1 MEQQNKKKNVHEG
14 HRERMRNKYVNKGI
28 EVFEQH
34 EILEMLLF
42 YAIPRK
48 NTNDIAHRLLEA
60 CGSLSAVFDAP
71 IDILMQQG
79 LSYNAAVLLHMIPDL
94 SRAYQSDKFDNEE
107 KIITDENIGKKMVH
121 LFAGKNEECVYA
133 FFLDAKGKEK
143 YSGIISKGDAS
154 SAPLFSKDIVS
165 IAARCKAV
173 TVIIAHNHP
182 SGVAFPSRADL
193 EATAD
198 IADALDTI
206 GIRLA
211 DHIIVA
217 DRDISRFHQHHHFRE
232 CLIMIVNNLLPKY
245 KSFLID
251 NKCAG

>member
-133 FFLDAKGKEK
+133 FFLDANGKEK

-206 GIRLA
+206 GIHLA

-217 DRDISRFHQHHHFRE
+217 DRDYISLSSTPPFSRMFDYDSE
-232 CLIMIVNNLLPKY
+232 
-245 KSFLID
+245 
-251 NKCAG
+251 

>member
-107 KIITDENIGKKMVH
+107 KIITNENIGKKMVH

-206 GIRLA
+206 GIHLA

-217 DRDISRFHQHHHFRE
+217 DRDYISLSSTPPFSRMFDYDSE
-232 CLIMIVNNLLPKY
+232 
-245 KSFLID
+245 
-251 NKCAG
+251 

>member
-1 MEQQNKKKNVHEG
+1 MEQDNKKKNVHEG
-14 HRERMRNKYVNKGI
+14 HRERMRNKYINKGI
-28 EVFEQH
+28 DVFEQH
-34 EILEMLLF
+34 EILELLLF

-48 NTNDIAHRLLEA
+48 NTNGIAHELLET

-71 IDILMQQG
+71 IDILMQHG
-79 LSYNAAVLLHMIPDL
+79 LSYNASVLLHMIPDL

-107 KIITDENIGKKMVH
+107 KLITDDNIGEKMVR

-133 FFLDAKGKEK
+133 LFLDAKGKTK
-143 YSGIISKGDAS
+143 YSGVISKGDAN
-154 SAPLFSKDIVS
+154 SAPMFAKDIVT
-165 IAARCKAV
+165 IAASCKAV

-182 SGVAFPSRADL
+182 SGMAFPSRADL

-206 GIRLA
+206 GVHLA

-217 DRDISRFHQHHHFRE
+217 DREYISLSSTPPFSKIFE
-232 CLIMIVNNLLPKY
+232 Y
-245 KSFLID
+245 E
-251 NKCAG
+251 

>member
-206 GIRLA
+206 GIHLA

-217 DRDISRFHQHHHFRE
+217 DRDYMSLSSTPPFSRMFDYDSE
-232 CLIMIVNNLLPKY
+232 
-245 KSFLID
+245 
-251 NKCAG
+251 

>member
-154 SAPLFSKDIVS
+154 SAPMFSKDIVS

-206 GIRLA
+206 GVHLA

-217 DRDISRFHQHHHFRE
+217 DRDYISLSSTPPFSRMFDYDSE
-232 CLIMIVNNLLPKY
+232 
-245 KSFLID
+245 
-251 NKCAG
+251 

>member
-14 HRERMRNKYVNKGI
+14 HRERIRNKYVNKGI

-182 SGVAFPSRADL
+182 SGVAFPSRVDL

-206 GIRLA
+206 GIHLA

-217 DRDISRFHQHHHFRE
+217 DRDYISLSSTPPFSRMFDYDSE
-232 CLIMIVNNLLPKY
+232 
-245 KSFLID
+245 
-251 NKCAG
+251 

>member
-182 SGVAFPSRADL
+182 SGVAFPSRAVL

-206 GIRLA
+206 GIHLA

-217 DRDISRFHQHHHFRE
+217 DRDYISLSSTPPFSRMFDYDSE
-232 CLIMIVNNLLPKY
+232 
-245 KSFLID
+245 
-251 NKCAG
+251 

>member
-48 NTNDIAHRLLEA
+48 NTNDIAHKLLEA

-107 KIITDENIGKKMVH
+107 KIITNENIGKKMVH

-206 GIRLA
+206 GIHLA

-217 DRDISRFHQHHHFRE
+217 DRDYISLSSTPPFSRMFDYDSE
-232 CLIMIVNNLLPKY
+232 
-245 KSFLID
+245 
-251 NKCAG
+251 

>member
-165 IAARCKAV
+165 IATRCKAV

-206 GIRLA
+206 GIHLA

-217 DRDISRFHQHHHFRE
+217 DRDYISLSSTPPFSRMFDYDSE
-232 CLIMIVNNLLPKY
+232 
-245 KSFLID
+245 
-251 NKCAG
+251 

>member
-1 MEQQNKKKNVHEG
+1 MLKACPLTAKFGGATGNYNAHHVAYPQYDWKQFGNRFVAEKLGLE
-14 HRERMRNKYVNKGI
+14 REEYTTQISNYDN
-28 EVFEQH
+28 
-34 EILEMLLF
+34 
-42 YAIPRK
+42 
-48 NTNDIAHRLLEA
+48 
-60 CGSLSAVFDAP
+60 LSAVFDAP

-206 GIRLA
+206 GIHLA

-217 DRDISRFHQHHHFRE
+217 DRDYISLSSTPPFSRMFDYDSE
-232 CLIMIVNNLLPKY
+232 
-245 KSFLID
+245 
-251 NKCAG
+251 

>member
-198 IADALDTI
+198 IADALNTI
-206 GIRLA
+206 GIHLA

-217 DRDISRFHQHHHFRE
+217 DRDYISLSSTPPFSRMFDYDSE
-232 CLIMIVNNLLPKY
+232 
-245 KSFLID
+245 
-251 NKCAG
+251 

>member
-1 MEQQNKKKNVHEG
+1 MEPQNKKKNVHEG

-206 GIRLA
+206 GIHLA

-217 DRDISRFHQHHHFRE
+217 DRYYISLSSTPPFSRMFDYDSE
-232 CLIMIVNNLLPKY
+232 
-245 KSFLID
+245 
-251 NKCAG
+251 

>member
-48 NTNDIAHRLLEA
+48 NTNDIAHRLLEV

-206 GIRLA
+206 GIHLA

-217 DRDISRFHQHHHFRE
+217 DRDYISLSSTPPFSRMFDYDSE
-232 CLIMIVNNLLPKY
+232 
-245 KSFLID
+245 
-251 NKCAG
+251 

>member
-14 HRERMRNKYVNKGI
+14 HRERMRNKFVNKGI

-107 KIITDENIGKKMVH
+107 KIITNENIGKKMVH

-206 GIRLA
+206 GIHLA

-217 DRDISRFHQHHHFRE
+217 DRDYISLSSTPPFSRMFDYDSE
-232 CLIMIVNNLLPKY
+232 
-245 KSFLID
+245 
-251 NKCAG
+251 

>member
-206 GIRLA
+206 GIHLA

-217 DRDISRFHQHHHFRE
+217 DRDYISLSSTPPFSRMFDYDSE
-232 CLIMIVNNLLPKY
+232 
-245 KSFLID
+245 
-251 NKCAG
+251 

>member
-206 GIRLA
+206 GIHLA

-217 DRDISRFHQHHHFRE
+217 DRDYIS
-232 CLIMIVNNLLPKY
+232 LSSTLPFSRMFDY
-245 KSFLID
+245 DSE
-251 NKCAG
+251 

>member
-48 NTNDIAHRLLEA
+48 NTNDIVHRLLEA

-206 GIRLA
+206 GIHLA

-217 DRDISRFHQHHHFRE
+217 DRDYISLSSTPPFSRMFDYDSE
-232 CLIMIVNNLLPKY
+232 
-245 KSFLID
+245 
-251 NKCAG
+251 

>member
-154 SAPLFSKDIVS
+154 SAPLFSKDLVS

-206 GIRLA
+206 GIHLA

-217 DRDISRFHQHHHFRE
+217 DRDYISLSSTPPFSRMFDYDSE
-232 CLIMIVNNLLPKY
+232 
-245 KSFLID
+245 
-251 NKCAG
+251 

>member
-94 SRAYQSDKFDNEE
+94 SRAYRSDKFDNEE

-206 GIRLA
+206 GIHLA

-217 DRDISRFHQHHHFRE
+217 DRDYISLSSTPPFSRMFDYDSE
-232 CLIMIVNNLLPKY
+232 
-245 KSFLID
+245 
-251 NKCAG
+251 

>member
-14 HRERMRNKYVNKGI
+14 HRERIRNKYVNKGI

-206 GIRLA
+206 GIHLA

-217 DRDISRFHQHHHFRE
+217 DRDYISLSSTPPFSRMFD
-232 CLIMIVNNLLPKY
+232 Y
-245 KSFLID
+245 DS
-251 NKCAG
+251 

>member
-42 YAIPRK
+42 YAIPKK

-206 GIRLA
+206 GIHLA

-217 DRDISRFHQHHHFRE
+217 DRDYISLSSTPPFSRMFDYDSE
-232 CLIMIVNNLLPKY
+232 
-245 KSFLID
+245 
-251 NKCAG
+251 

>member
-206 GIRLA
+206 GIHLA

-217 DRDISRFHQHHHFRE
+217 YRDYISLSSTPPFSRMFDYDSE
-232 CLIMIVNNLLPKY
+232 
-245 KSFLID
+245 
-251 NKCAG
+251 

>member
-1 MEQQNKKKNVHEG
+1 M
-14 HRERMRNKYVNKGI
+14 
-28 EVFEQH
+28 
-34 EILEMLLF
+34 
-42 YAIPRK
+42 
-48 NTNDIAHRLLEA
+48 
-60 CGSLSAVFDAP
+60 
-71 IDILMQQG
+71 
-79 LSYNAAVLLHMIPDL
+79 HMIPDL

-217 DRDISRFHQHHHFRE
+217 DRDYISLSSTPPFSRMFDYDSE
-232 CLIMIVNNLLPKY
+232 
-245 KSFLID
+245 
-251 NKCAG
+251 

>member
-165 IAARCKAV
+165 IAERCKAV

-206 GIRLA
+206 GIHLA

-217 DRDISRFHQHHHFRE
+217 DRDYISLSSTPPFSRMFDYDSE
-232 CLIMIVNNLLPKY
+232 
-245 KSFLID
+245 
-251 NKCAG
+251 

>member
-154 SAPLFSKDIVS
+154 SAPLFSKNIVS

-206 GIRLA
+206 GIHLA

-217 DRDISRFHQHHHFRE
+217 DRDYISLSSTPPFSRMFDYYSE
-232 CLIMIVNNLLPKY
+232 
-245 KSFLID
+245 
-251 NKCAG
+251 

>member
-133 FFLDAKGKEK
+133 FFLDTKGKEK

-154 SAPLFSKDIVS
+154 SAPMFSKDIVS

-206 GIRLA
+206 GIHLA

-217 DRDISRFHQHHHFRE
+217 DRDYISLSSTPPFSRMFDYDSE
-232 CLIMIVNNLLPKY
+232 
-245 KSFLID
+245 
-251 NKCAG
+251 

>member
-107 KIITDENIGKKMVH
+107 KIITDENIGKKMVN

-165 IAARCKAV
+165 IVARCKAV

-206 GIRLA
+206 GIHLA

-217 DRDISRFHQHHHFRE
+217 DRDYISLSSTPPFSRMFDYDSE
-232 CLIMIVNNLLPKY
+232 
-245 KSFLID
+245 
-251 NKCAG
+251 

>member
-60 CGSLSAVFDAP
+60 CASLSAVFDAP

-206 GIRLA
+206 GIHLA

-217 DRDISRFHQHHHFRE
+217 DRDYISLSSTPPFSRMFDYDSE
-232 CLIMIVNNLLPKY
+232 
-245 KSFLID
+245 
-251 NKCAG
+251 

>member
-133 FFLDAKGKEK
+133 FFLDAKRKEK

-206 GIRLA
+206 GIHLA

-217 DRDISRFHQHHHFRE
+217 DRDYISLSSTPPFSRMFDYDSE
-232 CLIMIVNNLLPKY
+232 
-245 KSFLID
+245 
-251 NKCAG
+251 

>member
-1 MEQQNKKKNVHEG
+1 VEQQNKKKNVHEG

-94 SRAYQSDKFDNEE
+94 SRYQSDKFDNEE

-206 GIRLA
+206 GIHLA

-217 DRDISRFHQHHHFRE
+217 DRDYISLSSTPPFSRMFDYDSE
-232 CLIMIVNNLLPKY
+232 
-245 KSFLID
+245 
-251 NKCAG
+251 

>member
-206 GIRLA
+206 GIHLA

-217 DRDISRFHQHHHFRE
+217 DRDYISLSSTPPFSRMFD
-232 CLIMIVNNLLPKY
+232 Y
-245 KSFLID
+245 DSD
-251 NKCAG
+251 

>member
-42 YAIPRK
+42 YDIPRK

-206 GIRLA
+206 GIHLA

-217 DRDISRFHQHHHFRE
+217 DRDYISLSSTPPFSRMFDYDSE
-232 CLIMIVNNLLPKY
+232 
-245 KSFLID
+245 
-251 NKCAG
+251 

>member
-79 LSYNAAVLLHMIPDL
+79 LLYNAAVLLHMIPDL
-94 SRAYQSDKFDNEE
+94 SRAYQSDKFDIEE

-206 GIRLA
+206 GIHLA

-217 DRDISRFHQHHHFRE
+217 DRDYISLSSTPPFSRMFDYDSE
-232 CLIMIVNNLLPKY
+232 
-245 KSFLID
+245 
-251 NKCAG
+251 

>member
-60 CGSLSAVFDAP
+60 CGSFSAVFDAP

-206 GIRLA
+206 GVHLA

-217 DRDISRFHQHHHFRE
+217 DRDYISLSSTPPFSRMFDYDSE
-232 CLIMIVNNLLPKY
+232 
-245 KSFLID
+245 
-251 NKCAG
+251 

>member
-1 MEQQNKKKNVHEG
+1 MSERMSMAVLKQQNKKKNVHEG

-206 GIRLA
+206 GIHLA

-217 DRDISRFHQHHHFRE
+217 DRDYISLSSTPPFSRMFDYDSE
-232 CLIMIVNNLLPKY
+232 
-245 KSFLID
+245 
-251 NKCAG
+251 

>member
-1 MEQQNKKKNVHEG
+1 MSSPASSKPLGGDFVEQQNKKKNVHEG

-206 GIRLA
+206 GIHLA

-217 DRDISRFHQHHHFRE
+217 DRDYISLSSTPPFSRMFDYDSE
-232 CLIMIVNNLLPKY
+232 
-245 KSFLID
+245 
-251 NKCAG
+251 

>member
-79 LSYNAAVLLHMIPDL
+79 LSYNAAVLLHMIPYL

-206 GIRLA
+206 GIHLA

-217 DRDISRFHQHHHFRE
+217 DRDYISLSSTPPFSRMFDYDSE
-232 CLIMIVNNLLPKY
+232 
-245 KSFLID
+245 
-251 NKCAG
+251 

>member
-14 HRERMRNKYVNKGI
+14 HRERIRNKYVNKGI

-79 LSYNAAVLLHMIPDL
+79 LSYYAAVLLHMIPDL

-206 GIRLA
+206 GIHLA

-217 DRDISRFHQHHHFRE
+217 DRDYISLSSTPPFSRMFDYDSE
-232 CLIMIVNNLLPKY
+232 
-245 KSFLID
+245 
-251 NKCAG
+251 

>member
-94 SRAYQSDKFDNEE
+94 SRAYQCDKFDNEE

-206 GIRLA
+206 GIHLA

-217 DRDISRFHQHHHFRE
+217 DRDYISLSSTPPFSRMFDYDSE
-232 CLIMIVNNLLPKY
+232 
-245 KSFLID
+245 
-251 NKCAG
+251 